1 MWAGRLLAFAGCLLS
16 TKQSAVDTH
25 ANDAPISQVQKLR
38 LEAKGLIWDHRVRSG
53 AKLWTQI
60 VQILKTT
67 FCSFQQFT
75 SDVAHCY
82 WNRTDGNFSRY
93 THKCRKKKQVQKI
106 SGGKIRS
113 WGHRSKQKP
122 KSQRKGLSPGLRMF
136 FAPEKGRKATDAR
149 KWGGMWNWRCLRGAV
164 VTGLYL
170 RIPCQEWSMIP
181 QWWGASLPPT
191 NNVAGRATPAWAYS
205 IPR

>member
-1 MWAGRLLAFAGCLLS
+1 MFCCWQQLKGLFRIICLEAGFQICKNKFVKNLKGQVFSQSIKNQLISRGNWKVRKEVWAGRLLACAGCLLS

-53 AKLWTQI
+53 TKLWTQI

-93 THKCRKKKQVQKI
+93 THTPKCPKKK
-106 SGGKIRS
+106 KIRY
-113 WGHRSKQKP
+113 R
-122 KSQRKGLSPGLRMF
+122 
-136 FAPEKGRKATDAR
+136 
-149 KWGGMWNWRCLRGAV
+149 
-164 VTGLYL
+164 
-170 RIPCQEWSMIP
+170 RIL
-181 QWWGASLPPT
+181 G
-191 NNVAGRATPAWAYS
+191 
-205 IPR
+205 